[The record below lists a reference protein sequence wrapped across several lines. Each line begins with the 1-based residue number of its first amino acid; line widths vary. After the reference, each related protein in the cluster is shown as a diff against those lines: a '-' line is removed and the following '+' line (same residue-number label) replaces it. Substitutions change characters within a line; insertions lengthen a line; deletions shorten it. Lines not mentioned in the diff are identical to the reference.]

1 MSKSYLDKAGVGTLS
16 SLMKKEIKDT
26 VESTKEQLFVVTVT
40 PEGKPEEQANGD
52 VLMRYTPSVTF
63 AEAVAQAKSG
73 KKVIIGPDGADL
85 DIYVRMHLTS
95 AGGDAG
101 DVFFSE
107 YETSFLHADTIKTFS
122 PIMLQSFQWN
132 SSSLLLIA
140 SQTLPKWIG
149 DAKPTY
155 TASEVG
161 ADESGAAVRAS
172 KDMQAWVIGEGYQT
186 AAEVQAAIESAKEQP
201 FVVTVTPEEEPPTE
215 DEDSTTYSCTPSV
228 TFEEAV
234 AQVKSGKKVV
244 IRVEHLGDFQM
255 HYESSPNLLVSDDEF
270 YLSYDKNIK
279 TFHPFI
285 SQHFQWSKGGLI
297 LIAYNTLPKWI
308 GDTKPTYTA
317 SEVGAD
323 ASGAAAQALT
333 DAKTWAGTE
342 LAKKEDKA
350 LYITETDITYTDGI
364 GEITL
369 SESYDTALAALKSGK
384 RVFVN
389 HNGKWVE
396 LYLYALEA
404 TDTIYGT
411 YVFIDELMTETI
423 TWSEGTKATSQ
434 MYAPPSKPKR
444 VSVTLTS
451 SDWDTSKKTQTV
463 TVMGV
468 SADESAQVIQPIPAL
483 ASRDGYNTFGIRAI
497 SQAKNSVTFAAGII
511 PASDLSV
518 YIVITEVT
526 A

>member
-1 MSKSYLDKAGVGTLS
+1 MSFLDEKGVKTLS
-16 SLMKKEIKDT
+16 SLVKKEIKDT
-26 VESTKEQLFVVTVT
+26 VENAKEQLFPVTIT
-40 PEGKPEEQANGD
+40 PYGKSEESD
-52 VLMRYTPSVTF
+52 SEIITKFTPS
-63 AEAVAQAKSG
+63 A
-73 KKVIIGPDGADL
+73 
-85 DIYVRMHLTS
+85 
-95 AGGDAG
+95 
-101 DVFFSE
+101 
-107 YETSFLHADTIKTFS
+107 
-122 PIMLQSFQWN
+122 
-132 SSSLLLIA
+132 
-140 SQTLPKWIG
+140 
-149 DAKPTY
+149 
-155 TASEVG
+155 
-161 ADESGAAVRAS
+161 
-172 KDMQAWVIGEGYQT
+172 
-186 AAEVQAAIESAKEQP
+186 
-201 FVVTVTPEEEPPTE
+201 
-215 DEDSTTYSCTPSV
+215 

-234 AQVKSGKKVV
+234 AQVKSGKKV
-244 IRVEHLGDFQM
+244 IIGRGDDLGTYVQM
-255 HYESSPNLLVSDDEF
+255 HYASGPNLLLSDDKTSFLIE
-270 YLSYDKNIK
+270 DENIK
-279 TFHPFI
+279 TFK
-285 SQHFQWSKGGLI
+285 SLALQYFQWSRGGLV
-297 LIAYNTLPKWI
+297 LIVSKTLPSWI
-308 GDTKPTYTA
+308 KDTKPTYTA

-333 DAKTWAGTE
+333 DAKTWAETE

-444 VSVTLTS
+444 VSVTLTAS
-451 SDWDTSKKTQTV
+451 GWDTSKKTQTV